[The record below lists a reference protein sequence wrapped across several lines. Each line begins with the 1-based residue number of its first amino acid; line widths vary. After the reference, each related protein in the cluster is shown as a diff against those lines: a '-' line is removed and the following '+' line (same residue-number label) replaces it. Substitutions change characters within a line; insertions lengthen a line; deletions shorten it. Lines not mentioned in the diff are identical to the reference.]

1 MKPFNSSRL
10 KVIID
15 VMQRA
20 LDADKP
26 FHMETWQDCACGTVT
41 STTEAELHTCG
52 MTACVGGHLA
62 VSPEWKHHGGEVGDG
77 GVPVY
82 YGAVGFQAIADYLEC
97 DLQCAEMIVDPEKT
111 DHFYKVYSEAVTPEI
126 VVNRLNELLESG
138 DW

>member
-20 LDADKP
+20 LDVDKP
-26 FHMETWQDCACGTVT
+26 FHMETWQDSWNGT

-52 MTACVGGHLA
+52 MSACVGGHLA

-77 GVPVY
+77 GIPVY

-97 DLQCAEMIVDPEKT
+97 HIQCAEMIVNPEQSEY
-111 DHFYKVYSEAVTPEI
+111 FYKVYFEAVTPQI